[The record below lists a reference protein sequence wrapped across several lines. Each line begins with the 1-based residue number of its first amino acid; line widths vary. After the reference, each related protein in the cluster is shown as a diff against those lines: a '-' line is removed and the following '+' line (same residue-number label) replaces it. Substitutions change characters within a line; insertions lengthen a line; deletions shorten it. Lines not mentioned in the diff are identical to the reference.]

1 MRFNYHLFS
10 LCRGI
15 FKSGRTYRQ
24 LFIAIALFSI
34 FGNLGAR
41 ARQEI
46 DSTVLNDIDQ
56 TKATFDDNLDSLVNS
71 WYVQHNA
78 TKEDLVNDSA
88 LNNLVFSNIP
98 DSVFFD
104 RLQRI
109 PSCFKLTYN
118 PIVRGYIEM
127 YSQRKVELVQVMLG
141 FSKYYFP
148 IFDEIFDYYD
158 VPNEIKYMSIIE
170 SALNP
175 KARSRTRAIGLW
187 QFMYGTGKLYGL
199 EINSLVDERRD
210 VIKAT
215 KAAARFS
222 HDLYEIFGDWQL
234 VVAAYNCGPANV
246 NKAIRRAGGKKDFW
260 EIYRYLPR
268 ETRGHVPAFIAATY
282 VMNYYKEHNL
292 IPYPISMPS
301 NVDTI
306 KLNKQF
312 NLGQIS
318 DVLGIP
324 LSQLR
329 EMNPQYI
336 RDIIPARL
344 GHPYS
349 VILPVEYT
357 SKFID
362 LEDSIYAY
370 KKDEYF
376 NVKDLTKGPTL
387 KSSKNAKVKPV
398 NNNYSAIYYTVKTN
412 DNLGL
417 ISEAY
422 KCSVNSLMDWNDLY
436 TSRIV
441 VGQKLIIYV
450 PKQKAK
456 GKQVTAEASKENSK
470 ANQSAKDNSIIYYTV
485 KQGDTLWDIARL
497 YPGVTGEDLCKWN
510 NLASANNIKPGQ
522 QIKIIKM

>member
-1 MRFNYHLFS
+1 
-10 LCRGI
+10 
-15 FKSGRTYRQ
+15 
-24 LFIAIALFSI
+24 
-34 FGNLGAR
+34 
-41 ARQEI
+41 
-46 DSTVLNDIDQ
+46 
-56 TKATFDDNLDSLVNS
+56 
-71 WYVQHNA
+71 
-78 TKEDLVNDSA
+78 
-88 LNNLVFSNIP
+88 
-98 DSVFFD
+98 
-104 RLQRI
+104 
-109 PSCFKLTYN
+109 
-118 PIVRGYIEM
+118 
-127 YSQRKVELVQVMLG
+127 
-141 FSKYYFP
+141 
-148 IFDEIFDYYD
+148 
-158 VPNEIKYMSIIE
+158 
-170 SALNP
+170 
-175 KARSRTRAIGLW
+175 
-187 QFMYGTGKLYGL
+187 MYGTGKLYGL

-344 GHPYS
+344 DHPYS

-441 VGQKLIIYV
+441 VGQKLIYTYQSRRL
-450 PKQKAK
+450 K
-456 GKQVTAEASKENSK
+456 ESK
-470 ANQSAKDNSIIYYTV
+470 
-485 KQGDTLWDIARL
+485 
-497 YPGVTGEDLCKWN
+497 
-510 NLASANNIKPGQ
+510 
-522 QIKIIKM
+522 